1 MQPAGRWVTALT
13 RCCADLRR
21 HQTEPF
27 TLIAAQSSL
36 EHLLDGYAT
45 QTHLD
50 VPQRQQA
57 VSELV
62 SARTLDVRI
71 DLLDTVLLDLLDHC
85 PAPVLLTALATP
97 GVAWEPASL
106 KHVSARLEHM
116 KRDNLPASGLLQ
128 LILQLQ
134 AHGRTCHSLVEAA
147 ACQLLSVGGAPRVRS
162 PGVVLRSTGSL
173 VDVASAL
180 SRVGCF
186 KRSVTMPLHT
196 RILAQLR
203 KKAAEEAAAAAAG
216 ADAAMPP
223 PPLPSS
229 ALTPEWRTALLEVLA
244 REACEKSLC
253 SASVELLRAVLD
265 VGREG
270 VVIASLT
277 QFAASVGTL
286 RTMLRADQTSKED
299 YAMITAW
306 CAAALDV
313 CDAKLYAQQPTLR
326 GVDAALLAHADP
338 SDGKKRLLGYVTQ
351 QMGLGSLWTDLT
363 AEQLCIIVHYAAK
376 ASHAGILEK
385 VAHRLTEF
393 SEPIKAGVALT
404 GEHAVRCLES
414 LCLPSCRFALHS
426 PVYHK
431 RLVLR
436 LYEIAAL
443 HVESEPAA
451 FLVRRCLSAMAG
463 CRVRHAP
470 LLATLAGALP
480 RQACA
485 TSAWALAT
493 LAVSPAATPDFWGA
507 VDRALP
513 TVPPQSAARLLWSAA
528 AASVAAGASA
538 EALAAA
544 AAAVARHRVGA
555 ARRVGIGR
563 DELLAV
569 MGALAA
575 VKTPVPAL
583 AAIETGDAG
592 RREKDALWERL
603 CAWHVAEKP
612 AEDGVLLEAL
622 RRARSDGGGGVVSEF
637 AFPPPN
643 LRSVQFG
650 PSTIR

>member
-1 MQPAGRWVTALT
+1 MQPASRWVTALT
-13 RCCADLRR
+13 RCCADIRR

-36 EHLLDGYAT
+36 EHILDGYAT

-50 VPQRQQA
+50 GPQRQQA

-62 SARTLDVRI
+62 SARALGLRV
-71 DLLDTVLLDLLDHC
+71 DLFDTVLLDLLDRC
-85 PAPVLLTALATP
+85 AAPVLLTALSTP
-97 GVAWEPASL
+97 GLAWEPASL
-106 KHVSARLEHM
+106 KHVAGLLEHA

-134 AHGRTCHSLVEAA
+134 EHGRSCRALVEAA
-147 ACQLLSVGGAPRVRS
+147 ACQLLSVAGAPRVRS
-162 PGVVLRSTGSL
+162 PGVVLRSTDSL

-203 KKAAEEAAAAAAG
+203 KKAAAEEEPPAA
-216 ADAAMPP
+216 PT
-223 PPLPSS
+223 S

-270 VVIASLT
+270 TVIVSLPL
-277 QFAASVGTL
+277 FAASIGTL
-286 RTMLRADQTSKED
+286 RMMLRADQTSKED
-299 YAMITAW
+299 YEMISAW

-313 CDAKLYAQQPTLR
+313 CDARLHRQQPTLR
-326 GVDAALLAHADP
+326 GVDAALLVHADP
-338 SDGKKRLLGYVTQ
+338 SDGKKRLLGYVMQ

-363 AEQLCIIVHYAAK
+363 AEQLCIVVHYAAK
-376 ASHAGILEK
+376 ASHAGLLEK

-393 SEPIKAGVALT
+393 SEPIKPGVTLT
-404 GEHAVRCLES
+404 GEHAVRCLEA

-431 RLVLR
+431 RLVVR
-436 LYEIAAL
+436 LYEITAL
-443 HVESEPAA
+443 HVEREPAA
-451 FLVRRCLSAMAG
+451 FLVRRCLRVMAG
-463 CRVRHAP
+463 CRVQHAP
-470 LLATLAGALP
+470 LLATLANALP
-480 RQACA
+480 REACA

-493 LAVSPAATPDFWGA
+493 LAVSPAATPDFWGT
-507 VDRALP
+507 VGRALP
-513 TVPPQSAARLLWSAA
+513 TVPAQDAARLLWSAA
-528 AASVAAGASA
+528 ATSVAAGASA
-538 EALAAA
+538 ETLAAA
-544 AAAVARHRVGA
+544 AAAVGKHRGGA
-555 ARRVGIGR
+555 TQRVKIGR
-563 DELLAV
+563 DVLLAV

-575 VKTPVPAL
+575 VKTQVPAL

-592 RREKDALWERL
+592 HREKDALWERL
-603 CAWHVAEKP
+603 CAWHASEEKP

-622 RRARSDGGGGVVSEF
+622 RKARSDGGGTVVSEF